1 MELRDVEIFLAVA
14 EELHFGRAAERL
26 RVTPARVSQSIKKL
40 ERQVG
45 GPLFQRT
52 SRRVAT
58 TAIGQQLYEE
68 LRPHYRGLH
77 ESLARAAQAATGTTE
92 VLRLGMIASNLND
105 IRPLLD
111 EFALR
116 RPDCQVRVTHQHF
129 SDPFGALRRDEIDL
143 QLTWLPVNEPDLTVG
158 PEVYAEPVVLAVAAD
173 HPLAARPDAHYEDLA
188 DYPQPAVTAPDY
200 WIGAVSP
207 FHTPAGRPISRGPA
221 VANFQELIT
230 AVAAG
235 QGICVVHA
243 HARRYYARPD
253 IRYLTV
259 AGLPWSRWALV
270 WRTAG
275 ESPLV
280 RAFAETSEEF
290 GPLDVP
296 R

>member
-1 MELRDVEIFLAVA
+1 MELRDIEIFLTLA

-45 GPLFQRT
+45 GPLFHRT
-52 SRRVAT
+52 SRRVAP
-58 TAIGQQLYEE
+58 TAIGQQLLEE
-68 LRPHYRGLH
+68 LRPHYSGLH
-77 ESLARAAQAATGTTE
+77 ESLARAAQAAAGNTE
-92 VLRLGMIASNLND
+92 MLRLGMIASNLND

-111 EFALR
+111 AFRVR

-129 SDPFGALRRDEIDL
+129 GDPFGALRRDEIDL
-143 QLTWLPVNEPDLTVG
+143 QVTWLPIEEPDLTVG
-158 PEVYAEPVVLAVAAD
+158 PEVYTEPVVLAVAAH
-173 HPLAARPDAHYEDLA
+173 HPLAARPDVRCEDLA
-188 DYPQPAVTAPDY
+188 DYLLPGTAAPEY

-207 FHTPAGRPISRGPA
+207 FHTPAGRPINRGPV

-230 AVAAG
+230 AVASG
-235 QGICVVHA
+235 QAICPVHA
-243 HARRYYARPD
+243 HARRYYGRPD
-253 IRYLTV
+253 VSYVDLADAPPT
-259 AGLPWSRWALV
+259 RWALV

-280 RAFAETSEEF
+280 RAFADTSAEL
-290 GPLDVP
+290 GPLDVE